1 MTDSGI
7 AFFSVGLK
15 HKWKK
20 RPGGDWVLCI
30 RHAVHGNY
38 NIHVA
43 SVIERKD
50 GRVRGV
56 YLGNKP
62 TEFFGES
69 LDDMKTIMLLE
80 HVSRLEG
87 LGYTH
92 ITELRTPSPSQTTGE
107 KL

>member
-1 MTDSGI
+1 MTNSGI

-15 HKWKK
+15 YKWKK
-20 RPGGDWVLCI
+20 RPGGDWALCI

-38 NIHVA
+38 NIQVA
-43 SVIERKD
+43 SVIERED

-62 TEFFGES
+62 TECFGES
-69 LDDMKTIMLLE
+69 LADMKTIMLLE

-92 ITELRTPSPSQTTGE
+92 IAELTTRPDQQGE
-107 KL
+107 KK